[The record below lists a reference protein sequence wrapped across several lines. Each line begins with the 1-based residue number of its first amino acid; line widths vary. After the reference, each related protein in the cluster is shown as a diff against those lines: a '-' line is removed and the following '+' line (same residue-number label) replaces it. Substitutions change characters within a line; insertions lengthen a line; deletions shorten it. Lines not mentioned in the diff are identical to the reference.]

1 MVQNSSNS
9 TPADNSTVA
18 KLLEVSADLAAQ
30 EAQLNAQLV
39 SIQEKRHSL
48 KTVIDMFAPGD
59 IAPVASVATPAQ
71 TPATLAEETGSAEV
85 EAEPTD
91 VDVTPKALDDT
102 KTDTLTDDRVSAKGA
117 KRQTLASSSS
127 ASSKQGKKPAPTKKS
142 SKATDTWQQYVTGE
156 FSSASLAEAVA
167 QVMQQ
172 HEKKVVEIATI
183 IDTIFTDEIPKEIRS
198 TARERVSNV
207 LSVGA
212 KSGKWY
218 RGKLGKYSMSKAA
231 VVDDLIA

>member
-1 MVQNSSNS
+1 VQNSPIS
-9 TPADNSTVA
+9 TPSSHPTVA
-18 KLLEVSADLAAQ
+18 KLLEVEADLTAQ

-59 IAPVASVATPAQ
+59 DANAESVVTPAPTAV
-71 TPATLAEETGSAEV
+71 TPAEVQNAEV

-91 VDVTPKALDDT
+91 LDVTSKELDGA
-102 KTDTLTDDRVSAKGA
+102 KTDTPADAQVSAKGA
-117 KRQTLASSSS
+117 KRQTKTNSSPD
-127 ASSKQGKKPAPTKKS
+127 SSKPAKKSAPAKKPTQQA
-142 SKATDTWQQYVTGE
+142 DTWQQYVIGE
-156 FSSASLAEAVA
+156 FSNAPLSEAIA

-172 HEKKVVEIATI
+172 HSERVVEIATI
-183 IDTIFTDEIPKEIRS
+183 IDTIFAKQMPQELRT

-207 LSVGA
+207 LSVGV
-212 KSGKWY
+212 KRGKWY
-218 RGKLGKYSMSKAA
+218 RGQAGRYSMSKAA

>member
-1 MVQNSSNS
+1 MQNSPNS
-9 TPADNSTVA
+9 TPSSHPTVA
-18 KLLEVSADLAAQ
+18 KLLEVEADLAAQ

-59 IAPVASVATPAQ
+59 VATHAESVVTPAQ
-71 TPATLAEETGSAEV
+71 TPVTAAKVKPEV
-85 EAEPTD
+85 ESAEPTD
-91 VDVTPKALDDT
+91 VDVTAKALDDA
-102 KTDTLTDDRVSAKGA
+102 KTDTPADAQVSVKGA
-117 KRQTLASSSS
+117 KRQTKTNSSPSNSKPARKS
-127 ASSKQGKKPAPTKKS
+127 APAKKPSHQP
-142 SKATDTWQQYVTGE
+142 DTWQQYVIGE
-156 FSSASLAEAVA
+156 FSNASLAEAVA

-172 HEKKVVEIATI
+172 HSKQVIEIATI
-183 IDTIFTDEIPKEIRS
+183 VDAICTPEIPKELRS
-198 TARERVSNV
+198 TARERISNV

-218 RGKLGKYSMSKAA
+218 RGKLGKYSISKAA

>member
-1 MVQNSSNS
+1 MQNSPNS
-9 TPADNSTVA
+9 TPSSHPTVA
-18 KLLEVSADLAAQ
+18 KLLEVEADLIAQ
-30 EAQLNAQLV
+30 EVELNAQLV

-59 IAPVASVATPAQ
+59 VAPTESVVTPANSPVTQ
-71 TPATLAEETGSAEV
+71 AETESAEV

-91 VDVTPKALDDT
+91 VDVTPKALDDA
-102 KTDTLTDDRVSAKGA
+102 KTDTPAEVSAKGA
-117 KRQTLASSSS
+117 KRQTKTNSSPN
-127 ASSKQGKKPAPTKKS
+127 SSKPGKKSAPTKQL
-142 SKATDTWQQYVTGE
+142 SKAPNTWQQYLKDE
-156 FSSASLAEAVA
+156 FSNASLAEAVA

-172 HEKKVVEIATI
+172 HSKQIIEIATI
-183 IDTIFTDEIPKEIRS
+183 IDAIFTNEIPKQLRS

-218 RGKLGKYSMSKAA
+218 RGQQGKYSMSKAA
-231 VVDDLIA
+231 VVDDLIT

>member
-1 MVQNSSNS
+1 MQNSPNS
-9 TPADNSTVA
+9 TPSSDSTIA

-30 EAQLNAQLV
+30 EADLTAQLV

-59 IAPVASVATPAQ
+59 VATYATSVVTPAQ
-71 TPATLAEETGSAEV
+71 TLVTAAEPQKAEV

-91 VDVTPKALDDT
+91 VDVTPKALNDA
-102 KTDTLTDDRVSAKGA
+102 KTATPADAQVSAKGA
-117 KRQTLASSSS
+117 KRQTKTSSS
-127 ASSKQGKKPAPTKKS
+127 ASSSKQDQKSAPAKEL
-142 SKATDTWQQYVTGE
+142 SKAPNTWQQYVTGE
-156 FSSASLAEAVA
+156 FSNASLAEAVA

-172 HEKKVVEIATI
+172 HSKQVIEIATI
-183 IDTIFTDEIPKEIRS
+183 VNAIFTDEIPKDLRS
-198 TARERVSNV
+198 TARERISNV

-218 RGKLGKYSMSKAA
+218 RGKLGKYSVSKAA